1 MSSDGSDMLNLQV
14 RRSLYTSGACL
25 NARSPG
31 WVGHGGQGYT
41 HTLSLG
47 AGGSAASRARRAGTE
62 GMASGGRIDEFFYGA
77 LAQLKVSSRL
87 TALSPCLETWHTR
100 SPGPTVS
107 FGVLYLRRRL
117 TSGGTI
123 LAIPA

>member
-77 LAQLKVSSRL
+77 MASLEELIMDDGGLGTAHPALKATCEARGIVM
-87 TALSPCLETWHTR
+87 
-100 SPGPTVS
+100 V
-107 FGVLYLRRRL
+107 
-117 TSGGTI
+117 
-123 LAIPA
+123 

>member
-1 MSSDGSDMLNLQV
+1 MLNLQV

-77 LAQLKVSSRL
+77 LAQLTVSSRL
-87 TALSPCLETWHTR
+87 IALSPCLETWYAR
-100 SPGPTVS
+100 SPE
-107 FGVLYLRRRL
+107 L
-117 TSGGTI
+117 TD
-123 LAIPA
+123 LFDVQYVPCAEA

>member
-1 MSSDGSDMLNLQV
+1 MGTTPAPTRSHRGANRSLLDKLTGVLVCVTGLCMSSDGSDMLNLQV

-77 LAQLKVSSRL
+77 LAQLQVSWRV
-87 TALSPCLETWHTR
+87 TAM
-100 SPGPTVS
+100 
-107 FGVLYLRRRL
+107 
-117 TSGGTI
+117 I
-123 LAIPA
+123 